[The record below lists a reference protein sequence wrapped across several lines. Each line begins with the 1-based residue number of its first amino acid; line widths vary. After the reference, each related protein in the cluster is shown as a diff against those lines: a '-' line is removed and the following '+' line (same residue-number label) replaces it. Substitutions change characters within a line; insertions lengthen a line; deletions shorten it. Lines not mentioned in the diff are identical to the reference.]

1 MASIIVVST
10 ALDSEDLEFGEEI
23 KDYVN
28 LKINKVT
35 DLLEVNRAIMIKKV
49 FQAKDKS
56 SKVSQ
61 RKKIQIVFLDLRVQ
75 VPNSNTQ
82 ESNR

>member
-1 MASIIVVST
+1 MVST